1 MEILILCK
9 DVYFRNRLVEEAC
22 KKVQQK
28 IVALNCI
35 IFKKKAQF
43 LTSIIYLHSFIHY
56 VYLETSS

>member
-1 MEILILCK
+1 MEILILYK
-9 DVYFRNRLVEEAC
+9 DTCLRNRQVEEPR

-43 LTSIIYLHSFIHY
+43 LTSITYLHSFIHY